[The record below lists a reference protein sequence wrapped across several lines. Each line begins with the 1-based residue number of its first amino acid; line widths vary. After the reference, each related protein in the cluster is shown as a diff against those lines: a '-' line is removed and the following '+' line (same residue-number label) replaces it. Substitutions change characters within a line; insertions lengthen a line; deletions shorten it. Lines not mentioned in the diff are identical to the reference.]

1 MLVRCLRSRKECKRM
16 RRENAKLLV
25 SEFPADVL
33 RTHMQDVAD
42 YLVCREGLWWSKEG
56 NYLLFHDG
64 DDEPCFR
71 DEGPPFRSFV
81 DTKIYEILVAAKHP

>member
-1 MLVRCLRSRKECKRM
+1 
-16 RRENAKLLV
+16 
-25 SEFPADVL
+25 
-33 RTHMQDVAD
+33 MQDVAD

-81 DTKIYEILVAAKHP
+81 DTNIYEVSLKYFAQYEILVSTNVALNTHPL